1 LGVWPKRIACF
12 LTFFLLIS
20 IVEASEDKA
29 PVRLFNEGSYL
40 LNLHMDVLKD
50 TSNTLTIDQ
59 VSDSNNK
66 LNFIKNDQEIL
77 NLGITPNSYWIRFSL
92 YYPLMYP
99 NKDKEKKWYL
109 EVGRSLLDMAEL
121 YTPLEG
127 GGYALMRSDLSM
139 PFEDRYVAHV
149 NSLFPVEL
157 LIGEERTFFLKVKN
171 ISTSI
176 QFPLILWTPEAFV
189 EKVST
194 EEFIVGIFF
203 GSMIVLLLYNFFLF
217 FAVKDICYLYYVGY
231 LGGVTMFQ
239 LLEIGHGAIH
249 SGRLFE
255 IVGKEWISVVIWI
268 ASMSGVQFF
277 KVFVEVR
284 KGHPLVERALNI
296 FLGISAI
303 SLFLSIF
310 KNDFVSIIWVSL
322 FAVVLMGSMLAMS
335 VFLWFKGN
343 ENAMFFC
350 LAWVCNI
357 VGFIVY
363 SLMANGFLP
372 STALTLLSAPLGI
385 VLEALLLSFALA
397 DRIKRESKKALVAD
411 RNTMNYLTQFRSVF
425 DNSREGMYQMTIFG
439 KINNANKSLA
449 RMMGFSNVGDML
461 SGNSYASNRIF
472 GNNQDNYKNLIE
484 KGVVRNEMILDK
496 DGSSP
501 VWIIHNAKLIYDDAG
516 GAQHIEGSVVDVSDE
531 KEKGIAINEEL
542 KERIERKIAAMETEQ
557 KSKFLSVMS
566 HQIRT
571 PLTSVIGFGELI
583 QEPWIEG
590 SEKLSCV
597 DMIVENSRELLQLIN
612 NILDYSKMEAG
623 KFYVE
628 CVVVNT
634 IDTVN
639 SLSTSFL
646 EKAKEKSLDFE
657 IKIAYP
663 MPDKIK
669 GDPTRIL
676 QVANNLCSNAIRFTE
691 RGKVTVA
698 FSWADD
704 RLTLSVSDTGVG
716 MKKEKLREVLNGG
729 ITEDGGNLGLPISK
743 KLAEMMGG
751 GICVSSEEGG
761 GSVFEFTA
769 LGELAKDASWING
782 PTDAAVK
789 GAYRNGFEEKSGQSV
804 ASKRRKKGAPA
815 LSGRVLLA
823 EDNVVNQ
830 KLIERVLKK
839 TGVDVVVANDG
850 LEACYFCCNEKFD
863 FVLMDI
869 NMPNRN
875 GIEATE
881 YLRKRQYGMPIYA
894 LTAETDQSEIDKIL
908 DAGCEGFLTKPLN
921 KTHLYEVM
929 EELLPNSEPKQP

>member
-1 LGVWPKRIACF
+1 
-12 LTFFLLIS
+12 
-20 IVEASEDKA
+20 
-29 PVRLFNEGSYL
+29 
-40 LNLHMDVLKD
+40 
-50 TSNTLTIDQ
+50 
-59 VSDSNNK
+59 
-66 LNFIKNDQEIL
+66 
-77 NLGITPNSYWIRFSL
+77 
-92 YYPLMYP
+92 
-99 NKDKEKKWYL
+99 
-109 EVGRSLLDMAEL
+109 
-121 YTPLEG
+121 
-127 GGYALMRSDLSM
+127 
-139 PFEDRYVAHV
+139 
-149 NSLFPVEL
+149 
-157 LIGEERTFFLKVKN
+157 
-171 ISTSI
+171 
-176 QFPLILWTPEAFV
+176 
-189 EKVST
+189 
-194 EEFIVGIFF
+194 
-203 GSMIVLLLYNFFLF
+203 MIVLLLYNFFLF

-231 LGGVTMFQ
+231 LGGVTVFQ
-239 LLEIGHGAIH
+239 LLEIGHGVIH
-249 SGRLFE
+249 SGLLFE
-255 IVGKEWISVVIWI
+255 IVGKEWISVIIWI
-268 ASMSGVQFF
+268 ASISGIQFF

-284 KGHPLVERALNI
+284 KGHPLVERVLNV
-296 FLGISAI
+296 FLRISAI
-303 SLFLSIF
+303 SLFLSVF

-335 VFLWFKGN
+335 VFIWFKGN
-343 ENAMFFC
+343 ENAMFFS

-357 VGFIVY
+357 MGFIIY

-397 DRIKRESKKALVAD
+397 DRIKRESKKALTAD

-439 KINNANKSLA
+439 EINNANKSLA
-449 RMMGFSNVGDML
+449 RMMGFSDVGDML
-461 SGNSYASNRIF
+461 NGNSYASGRIF

-484 KGVVRNEMILDK
+484 KGVVRNEVMLDK

-501 VWIIHNAKLIYDDAG
+501 VWIIHSAKLIYDDAG
-516 GAQHIEGSVVDVSDE
+516 EAQHIEGTVVDVSDE
-531 KEKGIAINEEL
+531 KEKEIAVNEEL
-542 KERIERKIAAMETEQ
+542 KGRIEKKIAAMEAEQ

-571 PLTSVIGFGELI
+571 PLTSVIGFGELM

-590 SEKLSCV
+590 GEKRNCV
-597 DMIVENSRELLQLIN
+597 DMVVENSRGLLQLIN

-623 KFYVE
+623 KFDVE
-628 CVVVNT
+628 CIVVDT

-639 SLSTSFL
+639 SLSMSFL
-646 EKAKEKSLDFE
+646 EKAREKALDFE

-663 MPDKIK
+663 IPDKIK

-691 RGKVTVA
+691 KGKVTVA
-698 FSWADD
+698 LSWVGDK
-704 RLTLSVSDTGVG
+704 LTFSVSDTGVG
-716 MKKEKLREVLNGG
+716 MKKDKLKEVLNGD

-751 GICVSSEEGG
+751 EMCVSSEEGG
-761 GSVFEFTA
+761 GSVFEFTT
-769 LGELAKDASWING
+769 LGELAKDACWING
-782 PTDAAVK
+782 PTDAALK
-789 GAYRNGFEEKSGQSV
+789 ASERKEYDGKSGQSV
-804 ASKRRKKGAPA
+804 ALKARKKGAPA

-850 LEACYFCCNEKFD
+850 VEACEFCCNEKFD

-875 GIEATE
+875 GIEATK
-881 YLRKRQYGMPIYA
+881 YLRNHQYDMPIYA
-894 LTAETDQSEIDKIL
+894 LTAETDQTEIDKIL
-908 DAGCEGFLTKPLN
+908 NVGCEGFLTKPLN

-929 EELLPNSEPKQP
+929 EELLPSAQPKQRRRTAP